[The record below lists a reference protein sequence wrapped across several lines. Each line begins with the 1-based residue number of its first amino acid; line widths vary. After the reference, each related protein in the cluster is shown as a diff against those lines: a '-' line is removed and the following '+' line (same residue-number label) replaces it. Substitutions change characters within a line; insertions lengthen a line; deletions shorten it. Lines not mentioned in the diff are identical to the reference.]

1 MPESIGIADTIAT
14 PAWKESDFK
23 IVKGREIYEEVSLT
37 GINRAV
43 IDSLTAFI
51 TGEADMKETG
61 SPAWP
66 EIPPDKLVEYFL
78 VDGSF
83 ALRLISEKEMKAN
96 EKLDDPFEFLTDL
109 IEVHRRLVT
118 QQLRDPDDKL
128 TDVTRVWQQQTSSWL
143 VRDVKNYGLE
153 GEQIEAT
160 NHYPLNAF
168 MPYPNGQGLLYW
180 NQFTYRRIEEIE
192 QSIRQQTGK
201 AALSLILTGYM
212 GDIKQAQQA
221 FATGS
226 EIVHIPGNPTVTRVA
241 STSTADQLMRSGD
254 KLMLLFLK
262 NTHQVE
268 ISETAT
274 LSGVARRLAMTP
286 MLHFIRMIQRQITA
300 IYATLGYELSLRGLN
315 IMTPEERSAELD
327 FLKRGRDE
335 GHLDEQEYRTA
346 AKALYN

>member
-1 MPESIGIADTIAT
+1 MPESIGILDTVAT
-14 PAWKESDFK
+14 PAYKESDYK
-23 IVKGREIYEEVSLT
+23 VVTGRQIYEEISLT
-37 GINRAV
+37 GINRSV
-43 IDSLTAFI
+43 ICSLCAFI
-51 TGEADMKETG
+51 TGEADMKLTG
-61 SPAWP
+61 ESVWP
-66 EIPPDKLVEYFL
+66 MIPPDKLAEYFL

-83 ALRLISEKEMKAN
+83 ALRLISEKEMKAD
-96 EKLDDPFEFLTDL
+96 EKLDDPYEFLTDL
-109 IEVHRRLVT
+109 KEVHRRLVT

-128 TDVTRVWQQQTSSWL
+128 TDVTRVWQQTNTNWL

-153 GEQIEAT
+153 NEQILAT
-160 NHYPLNAF
+160 NHYPLEMF
-168 MPYPNGQGLLYW
+168 LPYPNGFGVLYW

-286 MLHFIRMIQRQITA
+286 MLHYIRMVQRQIQDV
-300 IYATLGYELSLRGLN
+300 YETLGYELSLRGIN
-315 IMTPEERSAELD
+315 IMTPEERGAELD

-335 GHLDEQEYRTA
+335 NHLNEEEYRTA